1 MFCSLPRSDAA
12 PLAGR
17 PRLRRLQG
25 TSKKASKMSTASPAT
40 TLPNGGFLKGLVHRQ
55 VDHYPNTSQ
64 RYLYLTL
71 TVVATATL
79 YYELYVTAAVNT
91 LQLPDLHMSFVFY
104 ASLVAISYLAGAF
117 GSVAAGVVD
126 RYGRVNFLVAGLV
139 ITGVLTLW
147 AIPAA
152 GNKTTFAILTCI
164 VGFVEGICLVS
175 TPALIRDYSPQVGRA
190 TAMGFWTMGP
200 VLGSLIVS
208 LVASATLDHGEPDP
222 RNAINLIGATSWQHE
237 YYICGAVGIIV
248 AIVCFLFLKELS
260 PRLRDQTMVSMQDRE
275 LIEARAAGI
284 DPEQSTKNPW
294 RQMIKPDIVISAI
307 AISVFLLVYYTLV
320 GTSVVYYQ
328 TAFKPNADGTTRF
341 PIDKANSLGNWQWL
355 FLLVALIG
363 IGALSDKLKVR
374 KPMMV
379 IGGIGAAVFMVIFL
393 KQAGTAPSFTK
404 MAVIVGGLS
413 FCLGLA
419 YTPWMASFTET
430 IEARNPALTP
440 NGLAVWGWI
449 VRVIITG
456 TFLFLPQVIGT
467 ASTLVDKGSGVQAAA
482 AKYSRP
488 LAASGMP
495 AGPLGFA
502 QDPKNADLI
511 AFATAPKNQ
520 ALVADITKYAPQL
533 ATLSTLQAA
542 DAAAVGRIAAGAP
555 KPADLKELSQTADGV
570 SAALA
575 KNAAG
580 APARAAEATKT
591 MFLTLPPGAAA
602 PSGAEI
608 LQGLQANQAAV
619 LKTVASLQKAAS
631 PAVQAQLLTD
641 SNQLTVLGTLGAS
654 DAKTGAPAYPDFAY
668 LNKHGAAV
676 TKAAADTP
684 NQWKTWY
691 WVCFGGIVLFLL
703 TIPLMKGHWSPAKA
717 RAEIEAHQRI
727 VDAELAKLRRGT
739 AA

>member
-1 MFCSLPRSDAA
+1 
-12 PLAGR
+12 
-17 PRLRRLQG
+17 
-25 TSKKASKMSTASPAT
+25 MSIASPAAPVT
-40 TLPNGGFLKGLVHRQ
+40 AGAFLKGLIHRQ
-55 VDHYPNTSQ
+55 VDRYPNTPQ

-71 TVVATATL
+71 TVVATAAL

-104 ASLVAISYLAGAF
+104 ATLVAISYLAGAF

-126 RYGRVNFLVAGLV
+126 RYGRVNFLVAGLM
-139 ITGVLTLW
+139 ITGILTLW
-147 AIPAA
+147 AIPNAHD
-152 GNKTTFAILTCI
+152 KTTFAILTCI

-208 LVASATLDHGEPDP
+208 LVASATLDRGQPDP
-222 RNAINLIGATSWQHE
+222 RNVINLIGATKWQHE
-237 YYICGAVGIIV
+237 YYICGTVGIVV
-248 AIVCFLFLKELS
+248 AIICFLFLKELS
-260 PRLRDQTMVSMQDRE
+260 PRLRDQLMVSLHDRE
-275 LIEARAAGI
+275 LIEARAAGF
-284 DPEQSTKNPW
+284 DVEQATKNPW

-355 FLLVALIG
+355 FLLIALIG

-379 IGGIGAAVFMVIFL
+379 IGGIGAAIFMVLFL
-393 KQAGTAPSFTK
+393 HQAGTEPSFTK
-404 MAVIVGGLS
+404 VAVIVGGLS

-430 IEARNPALTP
+430 IEARNPALTAH
-440 NGLAVWGWI
+440 GLAVWGW
-449 VRVIITG
+449 VLRVVVTG
-456 TFLFLPQVIGT
+456 TFLLLPQVIGT
-467 ASTLVDKGSGVQAAA
+467 ASSLVDKGAGVQAAA

-488 LAASGMP
+488 LAASGLP
-495 AGPLGFA
+495 TGPVGFA
-502 QDPKNADLI
+502 QDPKNADLL
-511 AFATAPKNQ
+511 AFATAPANQ
-520 ALVADITKYAPQL
+520 RLVADITKYAPQL
-533 ATLSTLQAA
+533 ATLSALQKA
-542 DAAAVGRIAAGAP
+542 DPAAVGRIATGAP
-555 KPADLKELSQTADGV
+555 TPADLGALSQTATGV
-570 SAALA
+570 AAVLA

-580 APARAAEATKT
+580 APARAAEAEKV
-591 MFLTLPPGAAA
+591 MFVALPASTAA
-602 PSGAEI
+602 PSGADI
-608 LQGLQANQAAV
+608 LRGLQANRAAV

-631 PAVQAQLLTD
+631 ASVQAQLLTD
-641 SNQLTVLGTLGAS
+641 ANQLTVLGVLGA
-654 DAKTGAPAYPDFAY
+654 ANPKTGAPAYPDFAY
-668 LNKHGAAV
+668 LNTHGAEV
-676 TKAAADTP
+676 IKAAVDTAD
-684 NQWKTWY
+684 QWKTWY
-691 WVCFGGIVLFLL
+691 WICFGGIILFLL

-717 RAEIEAHQRI
+717 KAEIEAYERN
-727 VDAELAKLRRGT
+727 VDAELAKLHKGG